1 MLNCDPTIHSWAQI
15 ANLYYKPFLES
26 NSNLIFNLDDSV
38 HFPDL
43 ENLSQFY
50 KEVLIAFN
58 SAFTTDIEGFKEN
71 ISEQCI
77 WGNKFLCIRKRNHK
91 CVLFLRNWIRSGVN
105 RIGDLRFLDGKLD
118 TNFMYQKIKQR
129 RNILSEIL
137 IVREALLPYQETL
150 RSLQNV
156 NPTCDQ
162 LCNLA
167 KSKQFYV
174 MLRNMTQNIKDT
186 RSKFLVSYCNNIDAI
201 DVYMRKVVSEKEI

>member
-1 MLNCDPTIHSWAQI
+1 MEWDAIGTHT
-15 ANLYYKPFLES
+15 
-26 NSNLIFNLDDSV
+26 
-38 HFPDL
+38 FP
-43 ENLSQFY
+43 LSQFY
-50 KEVLIAFN
+50 KEVLRAFN

-118 TNFMYQKIKQR
+118 IDFMYQKIRQR

-162 LCNLA
+162 LCNLS
-167 KSKQFYV
+167 KSKPFHV
-174 MLRNMTQNIKDT
+174 MLRNKTQNIEDT
-186 RSKFLVSYCNNIDAI
+186 RSKFLVPYCNNIDAI
-201 DVYMRKVVSEKEI
+201 DVYIRKVVSEKEIKLKELNFEVLHGILACNVNLKRWKI